1 MNKRETVETRIDV
14 IKDIIN
20 SVENL
25 RDDYEIRADEYD
37 CADFI
42 PLVKRYQC
50 RAVVCDDVI
59 KMLQSVID
67 TLQCELSLY
76 PD

>member
-1 MNKRETVETRIDV
+1 MNKREEVETRIDV

-37 CADFI
+37 CANFI
-42 PLVKRYQC
+42 PLAKRYQY
-50 RAVVCDDVI
+50 RASVCEDAI
-59 KMLQSVID
+59 KMLQSAID
-67 TLQCELSLY
+67 TLQCELSFY